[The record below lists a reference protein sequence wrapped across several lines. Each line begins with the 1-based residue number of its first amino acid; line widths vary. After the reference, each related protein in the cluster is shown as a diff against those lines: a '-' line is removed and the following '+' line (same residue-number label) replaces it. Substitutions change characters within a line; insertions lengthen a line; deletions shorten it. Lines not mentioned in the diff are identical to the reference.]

1 MKNLREIFKLVA
13 VAVIVAL
20 AILTIRA
27 FAQGPSPNQR
37 PPPPPPDRTLTLKF
51 KDAQL
56 NDDTENK
63 FKEAIR
69 ALGTEQPYSV
79 RVNHHNDLHDD
90 YDNDH
95 PPPRP
100 ASSGMKTDKVTT
112 SELAKSAAGEFT
124 AIGSHVSYNVT
135 SDRKTDIQNILNTLK

>member
-27 FAQGPSPNQR
+27 FAQGPSPSQR
-37 PPPPPPDRTLTLKF
+37 PRPPDKKLTLNF

-56 NDDTENK
+56 NDDTENE
-63 FKEAIR
+63 FKKAIR
-69 ALGTEQPYSV
+69 ALGTDQYSV
-79 RVNHHNDLHDD
+79 RVNHHNGLHDD

-95 PPPRP
+95 PPPLS

>member
-37 PPPPPPDRTLTLKF
+37 PPPPDRTLTLKF

-56 NDDTENK
+56 NDDTENE
-63 FKEAIR
+63 FKKAIR
-69 ALGTEQPYSV
+69 ALGTDQYSV
-79 RVNHHNDLHDD
+79 RVNHHDGSHDD
-90 YDNDH
+90 Y
-95 PPPRP
+95 PPPPP

-124 AIGSHVSYNVT
+124 AIGSHVSYNIT
-135 SDRKTDIQNILNTLK
+135 SDKPEDIRNVLATLK

>member
-1 MKNLREIFKLVA
+1 M
-13 VAVIVAL
+13 
-20 AILTIRA
+20 
-27 FAQGPSPNQR
+27 
-37 PPPPPPDRTLTLKF
+37 LTLKF
-51 KDAQL
+51 TDAQL
-56 NDDTENK
+56 NDDTEDE
-63 FKEAIR
+63 FKKAIR
-69 ALGTEQPYSV
+69 ALKTEQPYSV
-79 RVNHHNDLHDD
+79 RVNHHNGLHDD

-95 PPPRP
+95 PPQLP